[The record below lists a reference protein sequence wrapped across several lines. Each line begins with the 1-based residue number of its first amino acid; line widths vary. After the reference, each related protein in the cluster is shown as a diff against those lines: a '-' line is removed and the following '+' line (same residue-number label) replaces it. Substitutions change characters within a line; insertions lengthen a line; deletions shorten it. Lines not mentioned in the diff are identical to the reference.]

1 MNEEFILKIVVD
13 DGEFVVKLPDT
24 EKRVKSLGQAFDVAK
39 EKTKAYSKETEIAAK
54 KNIDLTSNAGLAGAT
69 LTELGRTISDLP
81 FGIRGV
87 ANNLSQLSTLFI
99 TLVAK
104 SSDGG
109 KSLRGVGEAFKLL
122 KNQLLGPL
130 GIILVFQ
137 SVIALLDF
145 FSQKSKKAADAADL
159 FTDAT
164 DRQAKTLSV
173 LESQLK
179 DTNLSLENRQA
190 LLDAAS
196 VASNRLSKI
205 LDDETLSIEER
216 NKKRQRFL
224 ELEIERLKRQ
234 SLIEK
239 AEEDLAVAV
248 EASTKAIENENKGL
262 EDFVFIAN
270 RATNS
275 ADIQAAQTKFLNDK
289 KRESE
294 EATDAVAGAEKAL
307 TSLLIANSKI
317 IAEQSDLLETNTK
330 KKKDNTKETKA
341 QIITFKEFLS
351 LQEQGTSIE
360 LANIDLV
367 REREISALKQRGL
380 SFKDFQKAKD
390 IIIGMSKIAE
400 LQVLQDLIFAN
411 KVSGV
416 ERIKIEERIA
426 QITGELLDKTQDKIK
441 KTSDESKT
449 KFQKDLEEISFLLGE
464 IENIANMFTD
474 AELSREE
481 RKTVMLN
488 NQLRERLRNE
498 NLSKEERIRINK
510 EIEEN
515 ELKLQK
521 KRDEIAERN
530 FKLQKA
536 FAIAQA
542 TINTALAISD
552 VLAREKTGLIGKTA
566 AAIIIGALGAAQIA
580 AIASTKFVPTAT
592 SVPGGVGSV
601 SAGRSGGGTQD
612 PAFNIVGTGQQFQLA
627 QVIAQRTGEPIRAF
641 VVSGDV
647 RTGLALDRNI
657 INSSKIN

>member
-13 DGEFVVKLPDT
+13 DGEFIVKLPDT
-24 EKRVKSLGQAFDVAK
+24 EKRVKSLGKAFDVAK
-39 EKTKAYSKETEIAAK
+39 EKTKAYSKETENLSK

-69 LTELGRTISDLP
+69 LTEFGRTISDLP
-81 FGIRGV
+81 YGIRGV

-104 SSDGG
+104 SADGG
-109 KSLRGVGEAFKLL
+109 KSIDGVRSAFGLL
-122 KNQLLGPL
+122 YNQLKGPL
-130 GIILVFQ
+130 GIVLAFQ
-137 SVIALLDF
+137 AVIALLDF
-145 FSQKSKKAADAADL
+145 FAGKSKKAASAADL
-159 FTDAT
+159 FTDAA

-173 LESQLK
+173 LQSQLK

-190 LLDAAS
+190 LLEAAG
-196 VASNRLSKI
+196 VASSRLSKI
-205 LDDETLSIEER
+205 LDDETLSEEER
-216 NKKRQRFL
+216 NKKRERFID
-224 ELEIERLKRQ
+224 LEIDRLKRQ
-234 SLIEK
+234 SLIQK
-239 AEEDLAVAV
+239 FEEDLAKAV
-248 EASTKAIENENKGL
+248 QRNTQATNDLNEAEDLRKNGINDFIKSGSNLKDIENRIKKARKE
-262 EDFVFIAN
+262 
-270 RATNS
+270 S
-275 ADIQAAQTKFLNDK
+275 ND
-289 KRESE
+289 
-294 EATDAVAGAEKAL
+294 ATDAVAGAEKAL
-307 TSLLIANSKI
+307 TSLLIANSEI
-317 IAEQSDLLETNTK
+317 IKEQSDLLETNTK
-330 KKKDNTKETKA
+330 KKKDNTEETKA

-351 LQEQGTSIE
+351 LQQQGTSIE
-360 LANIDLV
+360 LANIDLI
-367 REREISALKQRGL
+367 REREMSALKQRGL
-380 SFKDFQKAKD
+380 SFEDFQKAKD
-390 IIIGMSKIAE
+390 AIIKKSKLAE
-400 LQVLQDLIFAN
+400 LKVLQDLVFFN

-441 KTSDESKT
+441 KTTEESKT
-449 KFQKDLEEISFLLGE
+449 KLQRDLEEISALLSE
-464 IENIANMFTD
+464 VENIANMFTD

-510 EIEEN
+510 EIENN

-530 FKLQKA
+530 FRLQKA

-592 SVPGGVGSV
+592 SVPGGVGAV
-601 SAGRSGGGTQD
+601 GAGGSGGGTQD
-612 PAFNIVGTGQQFQLA
+612 PSFNIVGTGQQFQLA
-627 QVIAQRTGEPIRAF
+627 QVIAQRTGEPVRAY

>member
-13 DGEFVVKLPDT
+13 DGEFIVKLPDT

-39 EKTKAYSKETEIAAK
+39 EKTRSYAKETENAAK

-109 KSLRGVGEAFKLL
+109 KSLKGFGEALGLL
-122 KNQLLGPL
+122 KKQLLGPL
-130 GIILVFQ
+130 GIILIFQ

-145 FSQKSKKAADAADL
+145 FAQKSKKAASAAEL
-159 FTDAT
+159 FTDAA
-164 DRQAKTLSV
+164 DRQAKTLGV

-190 LLDAAS
+190 LLEAS
-196 VASNRLSKI
+196 AVASNRLSKI

-216 NKKRQRFL
+216 NKRAERFL
-224 ELEIERLKRQ
+224 ELEIQRLKRQ

-239 AEEDLAVAV
+239 AEEDLAVAR
-248 EASTKAIENENKGL
+248 EATTKAIENENKGL
-262 EDFVFIAN
+262 EGFIATVN
-270 RATNS
+270 RATTS
-275 ADIQAAQTKFLNDK
+275 ADIQAQQEAFLAKK
-289 KRESE
+289 KRESK
-294 EATDAVAGAEKAL
+294 EATDAVAAAETAL
-307 TSLLIANSKI
+307 TSLLIGNSEI
-317 IAEQSDLLETNTK
+317 IKEQSDLLETNTK
-330 KKKDNTKETKA
+330 KKKDNTEETKA

-351 LQEQGTSIE
+351 LQQQGTSIE
-360 LANIDLV
+360 LANIDLI

-380 SFKDFQKAKD
+380 SFEDFQKAKN
-390 IIIGMSKIAE
+390 IIIGMSKLAE
-400 LQVLQDLIFAN
+400 LKVLQDLVFAN

-416 ERIKIEERIA
+416 ERIKVEERIA

-441 KTSDESKT
+441 KTTDESKS
-449 KFQKDLEEISFLLGE
+449 KFQSDLEEISALLGQ
-464 IENIANMFTD
+464 IESIANMFTD

-510 EIEEN
+510 EIENN

-521 KRDEIAERN
+521 RRDEIAERN
-530 FKLQKA
+530 FRLQKA

-542 TINTALAISD
+542 AINTALAISD
-552 VLAREKTGLIGKTA
+552 VLAREPGGLIKKGVA
-566 AAIIIGALGAAQIA
+566 AAIIGALGAAQIA

-592 SVPGGVGSV
+592 SVPGGVGSI
-601 SAGRSGGGTQD
+601 GTSGTSRQAQD
-612 PAFNIVGTGQQFQLA
+612 PSFNIVGTGQQFQLA

-657 INSSKIN
+657 INSSKLD

>member
-13 DGEFVVKLPDT
+13 DGEFIVKLPDT
-24 EKRVKSLGQAFDVAK
+24 EKRVKSLGKAFDVAK
-39 EKTKAYSKETEIAAK
+39 EKTKSYAKETEAAAK

-81 FGIRGV
+81 YGIRGV

-104 SSDGG
+104 SADGG
-109 KSLRGVGEAFKLL
+109 KSIDGVRSAFGLL
-122 KNQLLGPL
+122 YNQLKGPL
-130 GIILVFQ
+130 GIVLAFQ
-137 SVIALLDF
+137 AVIALLDF
-145 FSQKSKKAADAADL
+145 FAGKSKKAASAADL
-159 FTDAT
+159 FTDAA
-164 DRQAKTLSV
+164 DRQAKTLGV
-173 LESQLK
+173 LESKLK

-190 LLDAAS
+190 LLEAAS

-205 LDDETLSIEER
+205 LDDETLSLEER
-216 NKKRQRFL
+216 NKRAETFL
-224 ELEIERLKRQ
+224 DLEIKRLNRQ
-234 SLIEK
+234 SLIQK
-239 AEEDLAVAV
+239 LEEDLAKAV
-248 EASTKAIENENKGL
+248 QRNTQATNDLNEAEDLRKNGINDFIKSGSNLKDIENRIKTARKESN
-262 EDFVFIAN
+262 D
-270 RATNS
+270 ATE
-275 ADIQAAQTKFLNDK
+275 L
-289 KRESE
+289 
-294 EATDAVAGAEKAL
+294 VASAEKAL
-307 TSLLIANSKI
+307 TSALIANSQI
-317 IAEQSDLLETNTK
+317 ISEQSDLLETNTK
-330 KKKDNTKETKA
+330 KKKDNTEETKA

-351 LQEQGTSIE
+351 LQQQGASIE
-360 LANIDLV
+360 LANIDLI
-367 REREISALKQRGL
+367 REREMSALKQRGL
-380 SFKDFQKAKD
+380 SFEDFQKAKD

-441 KTSDESKT
+441 KTTNESKN
-449 KFQKDLEEISFLLGE
+449 KFKSDLEEISALLGQ

-488 NQLRERLRNE
+488 NELRERLRNE
-498 NLSKEERIRINK
+498 NLSKQERIRINK
-510 EIEEN
+510 EIENN

-521 KRDEIAERN
+521 RRDEIAERN
-530 FKLQKA
+530 FRVQKA

-542 TINTALAISD
+542 AINTALAISD
-552 VLAREKTGLIGKTA
+552 VLAREPGGFIKKSTA
-566 AAIIIGALGAAQIA
+566 AVIIGALGAAQIA

-592 SVPGGVGSV
+592 SVPGGVGAV
-601 SAGRSGGGTQD
+601 GAGSSGGGTQD
-612 PAFNIVGTGQQFQLA
+612 PSFNIVGTGQQFQLA
-627 QVIAQRTGEPIRAF
+627 QVIAQRTGQPIRAF

-657 INSSKIN
+657 INSSKLD

>member
-13 DGEFVVKLPDT
+13 DGEFIVKLPDT

-39 EKTKAYSKETEIAAK
+39 EKTRSYAKETENAAK

-109 KSLRGVGEAFKLL
+109 KSLKGFGEALGLL
-122 KNQLLGPL
+122 KKQLLGPL
-130 GIILVFQ
+130 GIILIFQ

-145 FSQKSKKAADAADL
+145 FAQKSKKAASAADL
-159 FTDAT
+159 FTDAS
-164 DRQAKTLSV
+164 DRQAKTLGV

-190 LLDAAS
+190 LLEAS
-196 VASNRLSKI
+196 AVASNRLSKI

-216 NKKRQRFL
+216 NKRAERFL
-224 ELEIERLKRQ
+224 ELEIQRLKRQ

-239 AEEDLAVAV
+239 AEEDLAVAR
-248 EASTKAIENENKGL
+248 EATTKAIENENKGL
-262 EDFVFIAN
+262 EGFIATVN
-270 RATNS
+270 RATTS
-275 ADIQAAQTKFLNDK
+275 ADIQAQQEAFLAKK
-289 KRESE
+289 KRESK
-294 EATDAVAGAEKAL
+294 EATDAVAAAETAL
-307 TSLLIANSKI
+307 TSLLIGNSEI
-317 IAEQSDLLETNTK
+317 IKEQSDLLETNTK
-330 KKKDNTKETKA
+330 KKKDNTEETKA

-351 LQEQGTSIE
+351 LQQQGTSIE
-360 LANIDLV
+360 LANIDLI

-380 SFKDFQKAKD
+380 SFEDFQKAKN
-390 IIIGMSKIAE
+390 IIIGMSKLAE
-400 LQVLQDLIFAN
+400 LKVLQDLVFAN

-416 ERIKIEERIA
+416 ERIKVEERIA

-441 KTSDESKT
+441 KTTDESKS
-449 KFQKDLEEISFLLGE
+449 KFQSDLEEISALLGQ
-464 IENIANMFTD
+464 IESIANMFTD

-510 EIEEN
+510 EIENN

-521 KRDEIAERN
+521 RRDEIAERN
-530 FKLQKA
+530 FRLQKA

-542 TINTALAISD
+542 AINTALAISD
-552 VLAREKTGLIGKTA
+552 VLAREPGGLIKKGVA
-566 AAIIIGALGAAQIA
+566 AAIIGALGAAQIA

-592 SVPGGVGSV
+592 SVPGGVGSI
-601 SAGRSGGGTQD
+601 GTSGTSRQAQD
-612 PAFNIVGTGQQFQLA
+612 PSFNIVGTGQQFQLA

-657 INSSKIN
+657 INSSKLD

>member
-39 EKTKAYSKETEIAAK
+39 EKTRSYAKETENAAK

-109 KSLRGVGEAFKLL
+109 KSLKGVGEAFRLL

-130 GIILVFQ
+130 GIILIFQ

-145 FSQKSKKAADAADL
+145 FSQKSKKAASAADL
-159 FTDAT
+159 FTDAA
-164 DRQAKTLSV
+164 DRQAKTLGV

-190 LLDAAS
+190 LLEAS
-196 VASNRLSKI
+196 AVASNRLSKI

-216 NKKRQRFL
+216 NKRAERFL
-224 ELEIERLKRQ
+224 ELEIQRLKRQ

-239 AEEDLAVAV
+239 AEEDLAVAR

-262 EDFVFIAN
+262 EGFIATVN
-270 RATNS
+270 RGTFS
-275 ADIQAAQTKFLNDK
+275 TDIQAQQTAFLNKK
-289 KRESE
+289 KRESKD
-294 EATDAVAGAEKAL
+294 ATDALASAETAL
-307 TSLLIANSKI
+307 TTLLIANSKI
-317 IAEQSDLLETNTK
+317 IREQSDLLETNTK
-330 KKKDNTKETKA
+330 KKKDNTEETKA

-351 LQEQGTSIE
+351 LQQQGTSIE
-360 LANIDLV
+360 LANIELI

-380 SFKDFQKAKD
+380 SFEDFQKAKN
-390 IIIGMSKIAE
+390 IIIGMSKLAE
-400 LQVLQDLIFAN
+400 LKVLQDLVFAN

-416 ERIKIEERIA
+416 ERIKVEERIA
-426 QITGELLDKTQDKIK
+426 QITGELLDNTQDKIK
-441 KTSDESKT
+441 KTTEDSKT
-449 KFQKDLEEISFLLGE
+449 NFQKLLEEISFLLGE

-510 EIEEN
+510 EIENN

-521 KRDEIAERN
+521 RRDEIAERN

-542 TINTALAISD
+542 AINTALAITD
-552 VLAREKTGLIGKTA
+552 VLKEEQGGVIKKSL

-601 SAGRSGGGTQD
+601 STGGSGGGRQD

-657 INSSKIN
+657 INSSKLD